1 MSGDAWIQKEIR
13 LQAHPRGIHL
23 VTNEIRS
30 LLPEMALIAIGLA
43 HLSLL
48 HTSAGLTLNENMEPE
63 VRADVNRFLDRIAPE
78 GAGIYE
84 HAYEGTDDMPAHIKS
99 MLTGT
104 YLTIPIADGAF
115 RLGTWQGIYL
125 CEFRNRGGI
134 RRVLATLHGSERDL

>member
-1 MSGDAWIQKEIR
+1 
-13 LQAHPRGIHL
+13 
-23 VTNEIRS
+23 
-30 LLPEMALIAIGLA
+30 MALIAIGVA

-104 YLTIPIADGAF
+104 CLTIPIADGAF